1 MLTDLDS
8 LRGLFRMA
16 PFMVDL
22 GIEPVHAAAGQPGR
36 SCLSHASV
44 TMAPTR
50 QSSF

>member
-8 LRGLFRMA
+8 LRGVFRKV

-22 GIEPVHAAAGQPGR
+22 GIEPVQAAAGQPDR
-36 SCLSHASV
+36 LCMSHASA

-50 QSSF
+50 QAFS